1 MTPLGWWTISGES
14 LMEMLHRCVA
24 GEDPDIVYAEMYAN
38 SEHEF
43 VEGDD
48 AEAT

>member
-1 MTPLGWWTISGES
+1 MTELNLGWWSLSGES
-14 LMEMLHRCVA
+14 LMDMLRRCHE
-24 GEDPDIVYAEMYAN
+24 GEDPDLVYAEMYAN

-48 AEAT
+48 AP